1 MKGLKVASNDEKDN
15 QGNSNGGTSASK
27 ADENSPKTRDAA
39 PVAATGAVMLAA
51 FALVVAMRKRRQLTD
66 WGRSKIEFYYVPKV
80 ERRTEK

>member
-1 MKGLKVASNDEKDN
+1 MQKKELKTAMKGLKVASNDEKDN

-51 FALVVAMRKRRQLTD
+51 FALVVAMRKRR
-66 WGRSKIEFYYVPKV
+66 
-80 ERRTEK
+80 